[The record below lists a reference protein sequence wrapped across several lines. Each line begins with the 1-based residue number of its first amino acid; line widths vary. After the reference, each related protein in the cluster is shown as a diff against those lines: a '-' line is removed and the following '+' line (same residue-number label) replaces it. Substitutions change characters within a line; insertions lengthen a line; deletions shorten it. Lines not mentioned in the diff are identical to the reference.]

1 MIRKASSTAQSAE
14 QKQSRFG
21 TAAVECAVCLPLICL
36 IVLGLLEVG
45 RIAAAENVIWNCARE
60 GARDASTGQA
70 NLQAVASNLLIYL
83 QGAEPSAFPSGHS
96 TSMIAPVVS
105 LPANTSGYTCWD
117 TTANEELFTMTFI
130 DLTNTSVTD
139 PTGMS
144 QLDRYQIGVQVPYSR
159 ISWLPTARITG
170 ITRLYATVTWA
181 AMVDSPFQI
190 IPDLP
195 AQ

>member
-1 MIRKASSTAQSAE
+1 MVMFCNTASGADGKRGRRGS
-14 QKQSRFG
+14 
-21 TAAVECAVCLPLICL
+21 AAVECAICAPLICL

-45 RIAAAENVIWNCARE
+45 RITAAENVIWNCARE
-60 GARDASTGQA
+60 GARDASTGEA

-83 QGAEPSAFPSGHS
+83 QGAEPSAFPTGHS

-117 TTANEELFTMTFI
+117 TTANQELFTMTFT
-130 DLTNTSVTD
+130 DLTNTSVSD

-159 ISWLPTARITG
+159 IGWLPTARITG
-170 ITRLYATVTWA
+170 ITRLYAKVTWA
-181 AMVDSPFQI
+181 ALVDSPFEI
-190 IPDLP
+190 APDLP